1 MTAITADT
9 FTTAAAASSSAQTG
23 SSASTAKTANIMGK
37 EDFLTL
43 LVAQLKNQD
52 PLNPDDPTEFTAQL
66 AQFSSLEQLTNLNTS
81 MAGLTTAQTNSQ
93 KLAALSL
100 IGKDVSYNG
109 SSFSYGGTPIAVG
122 YKLDGIASGVTISL
136 QDSDGKTIKTLQAED
151 TELKAGNHFITWDG
165 TDTSGNTVADGTY
178 KIVLSASAAKTGT
191 TLAATPL
198 ISSEVTGVNLSNG
211 MLTTRAGEVLFNN
224 LIRVTETE
232 NSARTAALADSAPT
246 TYSTTNTTPATGTV
260 ATIPADKNASRD
272 DEQTAQDIITN
283 YIKTL

>member
-1 MTAITADT
+1 MPTITADT
-9 FTTAAAASSSAQTG
+9 FTTATAASTSAQT
-23 SSASTAKTANIMGK
+23 SSSTSATKTTDIMGK
-37 EDFLTL
+37 EDFLSL

-66 AQFSSLEQLTNLNTS
+66 AQFSSLEQLYNLNTS

-109 SSFSYGGTPIAVG
+109 SSFIYGGTPVSVG
-122 YKLDGIASGVTISL
+122 YMLDDVASSVTISL
-136 QDSDGKTIKTLQAED
+136 QDSNGRTIRTLQAED

-165 TDTSGNTVADGTY
+165 TDTSGTTVADGTY

-191 TLAATPL
+191 TVAATPL

-224 LIRVTETE
+224 LIRVTESA
-232 NSARTAALADSAPT
+232 NSIQTSILTNSPNNARISNTIMATRTMAAT
-246 TYSTTNTTPATGTV
+246 T
-260 ATIPADKNASRD
+260 ADKTASTD
-272 DEQTAQDIITN
+272 DGQTAQDIITN

>member
-1 MTAITADT
+1 
-9 FTTAAAASSSAQTG
+9 
-23 SSASTAKTANIMGK
+23 
-37 EDFLTL
+37 
-43 LVAQLKNQD
+43 
-52 PLNPDDPTEFTAQL
+52 
-66 AQFSSLEQLTNLNTS
+66 

-109 SSFSYGGTPIAVG
+109 SSFSYGGTPISVG
-122 YKLDGIASGVTISL
+122 YMLDDVASSVTISL
-136 QDSDGKTIKTLQAED
+136 QDSDGRTIKTLQAED

-191 TLAATPL
+191 TVAATPL

-232 NSARTAALADSAPT
+232 NSTRTLALADSV
-246 TYSTTNTTPATGTV
+246 STSNTTPNTIMATRTMA
-260 ATIPADKNASRD
+260 ATTADKTASTD

-283 YIKTL
+283 YIKSL